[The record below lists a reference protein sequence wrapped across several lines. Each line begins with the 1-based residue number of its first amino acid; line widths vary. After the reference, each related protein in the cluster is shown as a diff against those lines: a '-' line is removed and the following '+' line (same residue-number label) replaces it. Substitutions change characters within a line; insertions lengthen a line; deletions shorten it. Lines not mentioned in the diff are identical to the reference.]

1 MTNVNSP
8 CTGEAGH
15 PLQILM
21 LENEQ
26 LKKRLDALEEMI
38 RQQSEAVGI
47 KEMLEDLSPLR
58 SHDDKKDELVIVMLK
73 RNGIEGPWDDLWN
86 EDGELSR
93 RLRTLRM
100 TADSEVP
107 SAFRSFTMDFVKQLR
122 EMIRKEETLL
132 YPRAEEALSLSD
144 WQCIYSDFPK
154 FGYAWLKDVPVWAHA
169 AKEENPLYVT
179 CQDGSQNDAAEI
191 HLPSGT
197 LTLKQLEGILR
208 TLPMELTFIDANEVN
223 RYFSENTELVPR
235 PLGSLGEEVYDCHP
249 QRVREIVRS
258 VIEKLK
264 SGEQDMISFPA
275 EKRGRKVM
283 IQYLAVRDRDGG
295 YLGLLE
301 TVQEVEQPRIR

>member
-1 MTNVNSP
+1 
-8 CTGEAGH
+8 
-15 PLQILM
+15 
-21 LENEQ
+21 
-26 LKKRLDALEEMI
+26 
-38 RQQSEAVGI
+38 
-47 KEMLEDLSPLR
+47 
-58 SHDDKKDELVIVMLK
+58 
-73 RNGIEGPWDDLWN
+73 
-86 EDGELSR
+86 
-93 RLRTLRM
+93 M

-107 SAFRSFTMDFVKQLR
+107 SAFRGFTLDFVKQLR

-144 WQCIYSDFPK
+144 WQCIYSDFSK

-179 CQDGSQNDAAEI
+179 CQDGSQDEAAEI